1 MKRLREFLECSTIH
15 GLVYISTS
23 KSFLI
28 KCFWLFVVVVCFS
41 ICGYLILQ
49 SFIDWEKAP
58 IATSEET
65 VSIQEVV
72 FPKITVCPPRGS
84 HTALNHYLEKSKDI
98 YLNEDQKDELV
109 KLAENLVEEKE
120 SWEIMKENMEF
131 KEKNKFRN
139 WYEGKSRVQ
148 FHFERIR
155 FPPSLIETMESREG
169 GGGPALVYSNN
180 YRFMSRELSG
190 SVETPWF
197 GTKYEE
203 EIFYSNL
210 EYR

>member
-15 GLVYISTS
+15 GLIHISTS

-28 KCFWLFVVVVCFS
+28 KCFWLLVVVVCFS
-41 ICGYLILQ
+41 FCGYLILQ
-49 SFIDWEKAP
+49 SFIDWEKVP

-84 HTALNHYLEKSKDI
+84 HTALNHYLEKAKDMK
-98 YLNEDQKDELV
+98 LDNDKKDELV
-109 KLAENLVEEKE
+109 KLAANLVEEKE
-120 SWEIMKENMEF
+120 SWEIMNENMQF
-131 KEKNKFRN
+131 KEKKKLRN
-139 WYEGKSRVQ
+139 WYEGKSQVQ

-155 FPPSLIETMESREG
+155 IPPSLIETIETRES
-169 GGGPALVYSNN
+169 GGGPSLVYSNN
-180 YRFMSRELSG
+180 YRFLSRELSG
-190 SVETPWF
+190 SIETPWF
-197 GTKYEE
+197 RTKYDE